1 MKRADSLLAHLIRD
15 LGLQEG
21 VALARMKKEW
31 HVLFQKPLVHHITP
45 AHLSEGELL
54 LYVDSPVWL
63 QELNFFKHEIVRKLN
78 SYGVR
83 EVRFRLGR
91 NPGNERSTA
100 RQGRSV
106 RVRKHLHESEQEFV
120 DSSVSDIHDAS
131 LKAAVKVAMQKA
143 IASGR
148 TKIS

>member
-1 MKRADSLLAHLIRD
+1 MTHLIRD

-31 HVLFQKPLVHHITP
+31 HSLFQKPLVHHITP

-91 NPGNERSTA
+91 NPGNENTMA
-100 RQGRSV
+100 RQKRSE
-106 RVRKHLHESEQEFV
+106 RKHLNVSEQEFV
-120 DSSVSDIHDAS
+120 DNSVSHIHDDS

-143 IASGR
+143 ITSGR
-148 TKIS
+148 TKIH